1 MKFKEIK
8 VLAEKHKKNLDNK
21 FKNISI
27 EVKKL
32 KNEENKKSNNNG
44 ESLIQETEN
53 NIKKRE
59 FSDNMLTS
67 YLDEKQSKKFLQSI
81 STFPHG
87 VLNKNERGDVT
98 TSINLGVVN
107 LKENEIKVG
116 VRSSRKEEENNC
128 LKKLKEYC
136 NNNSFEFIILSSQP
150 SFRTNEDDEI
160 VRKLIK
166 AHPTKLF
173 KEKPS
178 IKSMHITVEVGIF
191 QRKIPNIQIAIISP
205 NIQGAHTTK
214 ECVEV
219 TSIDKTN
226 KWIENFL
233 KSFT

>member
-107 LKENEIKVG
+107 LKENEFYQ
-116 VRSSRKEEENNC
+116 EDYLDEN
-128 LKKLKEYC
+128 
-136 NNNSFEFIILSSQP
+136 STVIAS
-150 SFRTNEDDEI
+150 
-160 VRKLIK
+160 LIK
-166 AHPTKLF
+166 D
-173 KEKPS
+173 
-178 IKSMHITVEVGIF
+178 IVV
-191 QRKIPNIQIAIISP
+191 
-205 NIQGAHTTK
+205 
-214 ECVEV
+214 
-219 TSIDKTN
+219 
-226 KWIENFL
+226 NFNYNL
-233 KSFT
+233 NLE

>member
-32 KNEENKKSNNNG
+32 KNEENKKSNNTG

-136 NNNSFEFIILSSQP
+136 NNNSFE
-150 SFRTNEDDEI
+150 
-160 VRKLIK
+160 
-166 AHPTKLF
+166 
-173 KEKPS
+173 
-178 IKSMHITVEVGIF
+178 
-191 QRKIPNIQIAIISP
+191 
-205 NIQGAHTTK
+205 
-214 ECVEV
+214 
-219 TSIDKTN
+219 
-226 KWIENFL
+226 
-233 KSFT
+233 